1 MRPLL
6 LEKQNGNDLRRLYA
20 IIDQTTEAERLL
32 QLRTDSTQEVSVK
45 VYVVRVLEI
54 DYTNSTYSYQ
64 QIENGDRHGP
74 FPSLASM
81 LGHIHDKLL
90 EEIDDQIRRQQ

>member
-1 MRPLL
+1 MAMTY
-6 LEKQNGNDLRRLYA
+6 EDLYA

-32 QLRTDSTQEVSVK
+32 QLRTDSRQEVSVK

-54 DYTNSTYSYQ
+54 DYSNSTYSYQ
-64 QIENGDRHGP
+64 QIENGDRYGP
-74 FPSLASM
+74 FPSLSSM

-90 EEIDDQIRRQQ
+90 EEIDDQIRRQQY